1 MRMMLKIQ
9 MPVGAGSAA
18 ITSGSLPEIIGNL
31 TESIHPECAYFFAE
45 DGKRSALM
53 VFEMTSSEEIPA
65 IVEPLFM
72 GFDASVTLTP
82 VMNGDELEAGL
93 AAWGAGAA

>member
-1 MRMMLKIQ
+1 
-9 MPVGAGSAA
+9 
-18 ITSGSLPEIIGNL
+18 
-31 TESIHPECAYFFAE
+31 
-45 DGKRSALM
+45 
-53 VFEMTSSEEIPA
+53 
-65 IVEPLFM
+65 VEPLFM

>member
-9 MPVGAGSAA
+9 IPVGAGSAA
-18 ITSGSLPEIIGNL
+18 IRSGSLPETIGNL
-31 TESIHPECAYFFAE
+31 TELIHPECAYFFAE

-53 VFEMTSSEEIPA
+53 VFEMTNSEQIPA

-82 VMNGDELEAGL
+82 VMNGDELTAGL

>member
-9 MPVGAGSAA
+9 MPVGAGNAA
-18 ITSGSLPEIIGNL
+18 ITSGSLPETL
-31 TESIHPECAYFFAE
+31 RQVMELIHPECAYFFPE
-45 DGKRSALM
+45 DGKRAALM
-53 VFEMTSSEEIPA
+53 VFEMTNSEQIPA

-72 GFDASVTLTP
+72 GFDAAVTLTP